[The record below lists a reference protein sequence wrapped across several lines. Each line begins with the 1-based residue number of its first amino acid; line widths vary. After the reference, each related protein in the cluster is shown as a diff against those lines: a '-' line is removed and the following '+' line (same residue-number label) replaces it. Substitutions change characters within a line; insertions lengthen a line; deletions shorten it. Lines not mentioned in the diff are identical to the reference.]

1 MDLRERMSAL
11 ARVGGATSPVVSL
24 YLDTHW
30 ADEHQRERVRVFLK
44 NSLGQARTRAT
55 GSDLG
60 ADLDWIEAEGERL
73 VEQAGRPDVQGVAFF
88 ACKPLGLRE
97 MLLVRTPFPNTFAV
111 AERPLLT
118 PLAVLAAETSPAIVV
133 FVDGSHARLIPIDP
147 AGPGEEVT
155 LYHAVPGR
163 HNRGGWA
170 QLAQSRYQRH
180 VEAHRD
186 QHFEAVVEAL
196 HELSTQGDRRRIVL
210 AGEDRM
216 VAVFRSRLPT
226 TVAARVAGTISGAR
240 YETASTLADRATA
253 LLARLDA
260 SEQQRIVDEILTEAA
275 KGGHAVAGVEGT
287 LQAVSRGAVRRLYLL
302 RKFSDVGAAC
312 MTCAAVQPGEAAT
325 CRACGGPTKQVR
337 LGDEIVDRVVSTGGE
352 LTVIDAHAA
361 LERAEGIAALLR
373 FPL

>member
-11 ARVGGATSPVVSL
+11 ARLGRATSPVVSV
-24 YLDTHW
+24 YLDTRW
-30 ADEHQRERVRVFLK
+30 TDEHQRERVRVFLK
-44 NSLGQARTRAT
+44 NSLGDARTKA
-55 GSDLG
+55 GADLR

-73 VEQAGRPDVQGVAFF
+73 VEQAVRPDVRGVAFF

-97 MLLVRTPFPNTFAV
+97 LLLVRTPFPNTFAV
-111 AERPLLT
+111 GERPVLT
-118 PLAVLAAETSPAIVV
+118 PLAALAAATSPAVVV
-133 FVDGSHARLIPIDP
+133 FVDGSHARLIPVDP
-147 AGPGEEVT
+147 GGQGEEVT
-155 LYHAVPGR
+155 LDHVVPGR
-163 HNRGGWA
+163 HDRGGWA
-170 QLAQSRYQRH
+170 LLAQSRYQRH

-186 QHFEAVVEAL
+186 QHFEAVIEAL
-196 HELSTQGDRRRIVL
+196 HELPTQPDRLRIVL

-216 VAVFRSRLPT
+216 VAVFHSRLPT
-226 TVAARVAGTISGAR
+226 PLAARVAGTISAAR

-302 RKFSDVGAAC
+302 RRFAEAGTAC
-312 MTCAAVQPGEAAT
+312 MTCAAVQPGEAGT

-337 LGDEIVDRVVSTGGE
+337 LSEEIVDRVVTAGGE
-352 LTVIDAHAA
+352 LTVIDAHPA